1 MDYVVK
7 FPKGVVKLLTHI
19 TLTHNNLTSNTV
31 GQAYDHRVAGHM
43 PDIQRIMCQD
53 YFRAPNIMDPMRTM
67 VDPYSMANG

>member
-7 FPKGVVKLLTHI
+7 FPKGVVKLLTLI
-19 TLTHNNLTSNTV
+19 LLTHNNITSNT
-31 GQAYDHRVAGHM
+31 AG
-43 PDIQRIMCQD
+43 QD